1 MAEDEDKRKLAL
13 RFQEQCYLMKF
24 WKTIVDQGR
33 EKLSARSTETS
44 GPYKNFFQLETDKPY
59 EYNNVVFRKTKNPEK
74 LLELTTA
81 QLSLLVPQVDV
92 YKETKIPKRDEFI
105 TVPLPFDDI
114 TQRSKVE
121 NMMKTASGR
130 GGGVGLKSF
139 SWKSIGTN
147 PANKYSFEAQLVL
160 HFQDI
165 GELFETRNTA
175 TLETGEQVEVKFSDL
190 ILSQAKFRKNDN
202 EGSFT
207 YNRDYFRIKVVCG
220 WNVPKSLN
228 VPLIDKELVDAIH
241 DTKVFFYLG
250 LKSHELDFRD
260 DGTVELRIDYIAYSD
275 SLTNDP
281 LDSNI
286 LYEDAK
292 LRKQRKKYAEKI
304 ARLNEIIQEA
314 EGNVAERRGRKK
326 RTTGDSIYI
335 QGRELTIKKT
345 QEEIENLEKQLEES
359 EARTRDESYRRIL
372 NGLFNQ
378 GRIYSVLAN
387 QDFFE
392 KNVESVLYQKETKAG
407 DVIQTKKDT
416 EDKNKEKGPGP
427 SVQEPGNDVD
437 PNFSKESLDGLS
449 AEDSVGNLSN
459 RLLELSQTPE
469 FYGKDEK
476 TRIVKFFY
484 LGDLFEVVLDGMFS
498 DESLEDNV
506 GFSKKELRV
515 ILGSITIVDYGSEE
529 DSGFV
534 MRDLVELKGGRKQF
548 NRVMTGKRVS
558 VPISLIPISVRVFA
572 AWFRN
577 NIMEQQKTREPFKN
591 FVESVI
597 DDLVIRSL
605 ASDCFEK
612 APRHKARLRYKSFS
626 APKNDKREALFKK
639 GLTTVEEFAKQGCE
653 FRMPINKQGVG
664 LQKAGDIHN
673 YLLIYGDQENPY
685 QLKGDIDKDREKGI
699 YHLFFGNEYGLVKKM
714 QFKRDDMPFM
724 REANFVNNT
733 KGKHDASK
741 ILREKYNVN
750 IEMVGN
756 NLFDVGSKV
765 RIHPTI
771 PGSGKLETRE
781 KVMLDL
787 GVGGY
792 FDIIENSNTIEDG
805 KFSTTLD
812 ARWQARGD
820 GTANI
825 GDKEIELIPASEID
839 PNLIVGSARIQQ
851 SGTGPIS
858 VNPDAKKAEVDVRKV
873 LESKE
878 EREQREANR
887 QAVLD
892 AQKKADGYGFRPRF

>member
-1 MAEDEDKRKLAL
+1 MAEDDKRKLAL

-24 WKTIVDQGR
+24 WKTIIDQGR
-33 EKLSARSTETS
+33 EKISERLKNPNAS
-44 GPYKNFFQLETDKPY
+44 GPYKNFFQLSTDKPY
-59 EYNNVVFRKTKNPEK
+59 EYNNRLFRKTDKSEK
-74 LLELTTA
+74 LLQLTTA
-81 QLSLLVPQVDV
+81 QLSLLVPQVSV
-92 YKETKIPKRDEFI
+92 YKEVKDPKSKQTI

-147 PANKYSFEAQLVL
+147 PANKYSFEAQMVL

-190 ILSQAKFRKNDN
+190 ILSQAKFRKNGGERGN

-220 WNVPKSLN
+220 WDVIKNLN
-228 VPLIDKELVDAIH
+228 VPLIKRDLIDAIL
-241 DTKVFFYLG
+241 DTKAYFYLT

-260 DGTVELRIDYIAYSD
+260 DGTVELRINYIASSD
-275 SLTNDP
+275 SLANDP

-292 LRKQRKKYAEKI
+292 T
-304 ARLNEIIQEA
+304 
-314 EGNVAERRGRKK
+314 RKK
-326 RTTGDSIYI
+326 RKNLSEKIT
-335 QGRELTIKKT
+335 ELQAEKEKTDNSAVKDDKKEKRLKEL
-345 QEEIENLEKQLEES
+345 QSAIEDLEKVLVAEEAS
-359 EARTRDESYRRIL
+359 TRDLSYRRII

-378 GRIYSVLAN
+378 GRIYSVVAN
-387 QDFFE
+387 EDFFE
-392 KNVESVLYQKETKAG
+392 KNLEVVLNQKETKAG
-407 DVIQTKKDT
+407 DVIKAEEETRERNQ
-416 EDKNKEKGPGP
+416 KEGPGLP
-427 SVQEPGNDVD
+427 VQEAGNLGTSRFGPAPLPGV
-437 PNFSKESLDGLS
+437 S
-449 AEDSVGNLSN
+449 AEDSVGNISN
-459 RLLELSQTPE
+459 EVLELSLQAVRQG
-469 FYGKDEK
+469 GKKDK
-476 TRIVKFFY
+476 KRIVQFFY
-484 LGDLFEVVLDGMFS
+484 LGDLFEVVLNGMFS

-506 GFSKKELRV
+506 EFLKKDLRV
-515 ILGSITIVDYGSEE
+515 ILGNITFVDYGSEE

-534 MRDLVELKGGRKQF
+534 MRDQKALKDGKNQY
-548 NRVMTGKRVS
+548 NILMTGKRES
-558 VPISLIPISVRVFA
+558 VNIALIPISVRVFA

-577 NIMEQQKTREPFKN
+577 NIMEEQLTRYSFKS

-597 DDLVIRSL
+597 NDLVIRSL
-605 ASDCFEK
+605 ASDCFER
-612 APRHKARLRYKSFS
+612 APRQKARLRYKSFS
-626 APKNDKREALFKK
+626 APVNEKREGLFKN
-639 GLTTVEEFAKQGCE
+639 GFSTVEEFVREQCE
-653 FRMPINKQGVG
+653 FKMPINKQD
-664 LQKAGDIHN
+664 LSIQNARDTHN

-685 QLKGDIDKDREKGI
+685 ELRGNITKDRERGI
-699 YHLFFGNEYGLVKKM
+699 YHLYFGNEYGLVKKM

-724 REANFVNNT
+724 RSANLVANT

-765 RIHPTI
+765 NIHPTI

-792 FDIIENSNTIEDG
+792 FDIIENSNIIEDG

-820 GTANI
+820 GTANV
-825 GDKEIELIPASEID
+825 GDKEIELKLASEVSSKDIRGAVR
-839 PNLIVGSARIQQ
+839 LQTR
-851 SGTGPIS
+851 GTSTPAF
-858 VNPDAKKAEVDVRKV
+858 NQDDKPRAEVTSRGA
-873 LESKE
+873 LTTKE
-878 EREQREANR
+878 TKEKEAYDEA
-887 QAVLD
+887 QD
-892 AQKKADGYGFRPRF
+892 AIYTD